1 MLLSSIEGMEN
12 IFQSDI
18 FQGAIVIFYGPPGSL
33 KSGMVFSLL
42 SKHLQ
47 KSGEFGMYL
56 TVEENTISHLR
67 NMDSLG
73 IKVPENLLISDY
85 SDIRSRFEDP
95 DEEEHPDF
103 LDMVDGVIKF
113 FKEKEGDKFTCFG
126 LDSLGGLYSLIE
138 TNNLRGKMFH
148 FFKKLREYNLTSF
161 IIMETPRFS
170 NIVEGQ
176 GAEMFL
182 ADGIIEMGP
191 IQHQHD
197 IHLYMQVIKMRSC
210 KHSRKKHLIDIGE
223 NGISILS
230 PVVN

>member
-1 MLLSSIEGMEN
+1 MDSIDGMDN
-12 IFQSDI
+12 IFHNDI
-18 FQGAIVIFYGPPGSL
+18 YQGAIIIVYGPPGSL
-33 KSGMVFSLL
+33 KSGLVFSIL
-42 SKHLQ
+42 SRYLE

-56 TVEENTISHLR
+56 TIEENTISHLR

-85 SDIRSRFEDP
+85 SDIRSRFEVSSGDTH
-95 DEEEHPDF
+95 HPDF
-103 LDMVDGVIKF
+103 LEMVDGVIKF
-113 FKEKEGDKFTCFG
+113 FKDKEGDNFTCFG

-138 TNNLRGKMFH
+138 TGKLRSKMFH

-170 NIVEGQ
+170 NIIEGQ
-176 GAEMFL
+176 GSEMFL

-191 IQHQHD
+191 IEHQHD
-197 IHLYMQVIKMRSC
+197 IHLYMQVLKMRSC
-210 KHSRKKHLIDIGE
+210 SHSRKKHLIDIGE

>member
-1 MLLSSIEGMEN
+1 MLRNSIDGMEN
-12 IFQSDI
+12 IFHTDI
-18 FQGAIVIFYGPPGSL
+18 FQGAIVMVYGPPGSL
-33 KSGMVFSLL
+33 KSGLVFSIL
-42 SKHLQ
+42 SKYLQ
-47 KSGEFGMYL
+47 NTGEFGMYL

-73 IKVPENLLISDY
+73 IQVPENLLISDY
-85 SDIRSRFEDP
+85 SDIRSRFETTEGSD
-95 DEEEHPDF
+95 HPDF

-113 FKEKEGDKFTCFG
+113 FKDKEGDNFTVFG
-126 LDSLGGLYSLIE
+126 LDSLGGLYSLIDTE
-138 TNNLRGKMFH
+138 NLRSKMFH

-170 NIVEGQ
+170 NIIEGM

-191 IQHQHD
+191 IEHQHD
-197 IHLYMQVIKMRSC
+197 IHLYFQVIKMRSTS
-210 KHSRKKHLIDIGE
+210 HSRKKYLIDIGE
-223 NGISILS
+223 DGISILS

>member
-1 MLLSSIEGMEN
+1 MITDSIEGMDN
-12 IFQSDI
+12 IFYSDI
-18 FQGAIVIFYGPPGSL
+18 FQGAIVIVYGPPGSL
-33 KSGMVFSLL
+33 KSGMVFSIM
-42 SKHLQ
+42 SKYLQ
-47 KSGEFGMYL
+47 TSGEFGMYL

-85 SDIRSRFEDP
+85 SDIRSRFETHGD
-95 DEEEHPDF
+95 DHPDF
-103 LDMVDGVIKF
+103 LEMVDGVIKF
-113 FKEKEGDKFTCFG
+113 FKDKEGDNFTCFG

-138 TNNLRGKMFH
+138 TGQLRSKMFH

-170 NIVEGQ
+170 NIIEGQ

-182 ADGIIEMGP
+182 ADGIVEMGP
-191 IQHQHD
+191 IEHQHD
-197 IHLYMQVIKMRSC
+197 IHLYMQVLKMRSC
-210 KHSRKKHLIDIGE
+210 HHSRKKHLIDIGE
-223 NGISILS
+223 TGISILS

>member
-1 MLLSSIEGMEN
+1 MLRNSIDGMEN
-12 IFQSDI
+12 IFHTDI
-18 FQGAIVIFYGPPGSL
+18 FQGAIVMVYGPPGSL
-33 KSGMVFSLL
+33 KSGLVFSIL
-42 SKHLQ
+42 SKYLQ
-47 KSGEFGMYL
+47 NSGEFGMYL

-73 IKVPENLLISDY
+73 IHVPENLLISDY
-85 SDIRSRFEDP
+85 SDIRSRFESTDGS
-95 DEEEHPDF
+95 DHPDF

-113 FKEKEGDKFTCFG
+113 FKDKEGDNFTVFG

-138 TNNLRGKMFH
+138 TENLRAKMFH

-170 NIVEGQ
+170 NITEGL
-176 GAEMFL
+176 GSEMFL
-182 ADGIIEMGP
+182 SDGIIEMGP
-191 IQHQHD
+191 IEHQHD

-210 KHSRKKHLIDIGE
+210 HHSRKKHLIDIGE

>member
-1 MLLSSIEGMEN
+1 MFWDSIDGMEN
-12 IFQSDI
+12 IFSNDI
-18 FQGAIVIFYGPPGSL
+18 FQGAIIIVYGPPGSL
-33 KSGMVFSLL
+33 KSGTVFQLMSNYLTR
-42 SKHLQ
+42 
-47 KSGEFGMYL
+47 SGEFGMYL
-56 TVEENTISHLR
+56 TLEESTISHLR

-85 SDIRSRFEDP
+85 SDIRSRFEGTGD
-95 DEEEHPDF
+95 HPDF

-113 FKEKEGDKFTCFG
+113 FKDKEGDNFTVFG
-126 LDSLGGLYSLIE
+126 LDSLGGLYSLIDTE
-138 TNNLRGKMFH
+138 NLRSKMFH

-170 NIVEGQ
+170 NIIEGM

-191 IQHQHD
+191 IEHQHD
-197 IHLYMQVIKMRSC
+197 IHLYFQVIKMRSTS
-210 KHSRKKHLIDIGE
+210 HSRKKYLIDIGE
-223 NGISILS
+223 DGISILS

>member
-1 MLLSSIEGMEN
+1 MLRNSIDGMEN
-12 IFQSDI
+12 IFHTDI
-18 FQGAIVIFYGPPGSL
+18 FQGSTVIVYGPPGSL
-33 KSGMVFSLL
+33 KSGLVFSIL
-42 SKHLQ
+42 SKYLQ
-47 KSGEFGMYL
+47 RSGEFGMYL

-73 IKVPENLLISDY
+73 IGVPENLLISDY
-85 SDIRSRFEDP
+85 SDIRSRFENP
-95 DEEEHPDF
+95 DDADHPDF
-103 LDMVDGVIKF
+103 LEMVDGVIKF
-113 FKEKEGDKFTCFG
+113 FKDKEGDNFTVFG

-138 TNNLRGKMFH
+138 TQNLRAKMFH
-148 FFKKLREYNLTSF
+148 FFKKLREYNITSF

-170 NIVEGQ
+170 NIIEGQ
-176 GAEMFL
+176 GSEMFL

-191 IQHQHD
+191 IEHQHD

-210 KHSRKKHLIDIGE
+210 HHSRKKHLIDIGE

>member
-1 MLLSSIEGMEN
+1 MLRNSIDGMEN
-12 IFQSDI
+12 IFHTDI
-18 FQGAIVIFYGPPGSL
+18 FQGSMVIVYGPPGSL
-33 KSGMVFSLL
+33 KSGLVFSIL
-42 SKHLQ
+42 SKYLQ

-73 IKVPENLLISDY
+73 ISVPENLLISDY
-85 SDIRSRFEDP
+85 SDIRSRFENP
-95 DEEEHPDF
+95 DDSDHPDF
-103 LDMVDGVIKF
+103 LEMVDGVIKF
-113 FKEKEGDKFTCFG
+113 FKDKEGDNFTVFG
-126 LDSLGGLYSLIE
+126 LDSLGGLYSLID
-138 TNNLRGKMFH
+138 TQNLRAKMFH
-148 FFKKLREYNLTSF
+148 FFKKLREYNITSF

-170 NIVEGQ
+170 NIIEGQ
-176 GAEMFL
+176 GSEMFL

-191 IQHQHD
+191 IEHQHD

-210 KHSRKKHLIDIGE
+210 HHSRKKHLIDIGE

>member
-1 MLLSSIEGMEN
+1 MIVDSIDGMDN
-12 IFQSDI
+12 IFYSDI
-18 FQGAIVIFYGPPGSL
+18 FRGAIVIVYGPPGSL
-33 KSGMVFSLL
+33 KSGLVFSVM
-42 SKHLQ
+42 SKFLE

-85 SDIRSRFEDP
+85 SDIRARFEGDI
-95 DEEEHPDF
+95 DEDHPDF

-113 FKEKEGDKFTCFG
+113 FKDKEGDNFTCFG

-138 TNNLRGKMFH
+138 TGNLRSKMFH

-170 NIVEGQ
+170 NIIEGQ
-176 GAEMFL
+176 GSEMFL
-182 ADGIIEMGP
+182 ADGIVEMGP
-191 IQHQHD
+191 IEHQHD
-197 IHLYMQVIKMRSC
+197 IHLYMQVLKMRSC
-210 KHSRKKHLIDIGE
+210 HHSRKKHLIDIGE
-223 NGISILS
+223 TGISILS

>member
-1 MLLSSIEGMEN
+1 MIEDSIEGMDN
-12 IFQSDI
+12 IFHSDI
-18 FQGAIVIFYGPPGSL
+18 FQGAIVIVYGPPGSL
-33 KSGMVFSLL
+33 KSGLVFSVM
-42 SKHLQ
+42 SKYLQ
-47 KSGEFGMYL
+47 QSGEFGMYL

-85 SDIRSRFEDP
+85 SDIRARFEGRPGEDT
-95 DEEEHPDF
+95 PDF

-113 FKEKEGDKFTCFG
+113 FKDKEGDNFTCFG

-138 TNNLRGKMFH
+138 TEKLRSKMFH

-170 NIVEGQ
+170 NIIEGQ
-176 GAEMFL
+176 GSEMFL

-191 IQHQHD
+191 IEHQHD
-197 IHLYMQVIKMRSC
+197 IHLYMQVLKMRSC
-210 KHSRKKHLIDIGE
+210 SHSRKKHLIDIGE